1 MPRKP
6 TTPGTGARRC
16 AFCNAPESP
25 KNPLYPIEGQDVC
38 GSCIRDNEEQLA
50 AMLLSLRADDPTA
63 GSDADDFGL
72 TPLGMAVDALL
83 AVEGND
89 KRSSAHL
96 ATSVPRGA
104 AHPGAKPRVV
114 PSPKEIKAVLDQY
127 VIGQERAKR
136 VLSVAVHSHYKRIFG
151 GPGAEAAA
159 ADPEFKDVELEKS
172 NILLVGPTG
181 SGKTL
186 LARTLARLL
195 DVPFAI
201 ADATTLTEAGYVG
214 EDVENILLNLLQ
226 AADMN
231 VKKAEKG
238 IVFVDEI
245 DKIARKTGNVSITRD
260 VSGEGVQQA
269 LLKIVEGTLAR
280 VPPAGGRKH
289 PEQKYIEIQ
298 TKDILFI
305 CGGAFVGLDKIA
317 ERRSRDRH
325 FGFAAGAEAAAAA
338 DSGAPAPAPRA
349 LRFETEDF
357 IEFGLIPEFVG
368 RLPVITTLDELT
380 EDDLVRVLTEPKN
393 SLVKQYRKLF
403 RLEGIDLSF
412 EPDAIRELAKEAVA
426 RKTGAR
432 GLRAI
437 MEELMTDL
445 MFDVGASG
453 KDPAPAAL
461 RKLSLDAK
469 LVRARLDGKA
479 DLAASLA

>member
-1 MPRKP
+1 MATTGKNGRKL
-6 TTPGTGARRC
+6 RRC
-16 AFCNAPESP
+16 QACGVSENQEPNLVPLHDEWLCPKCVQEQRAF
-25 KNPLYPIEGQDVC
+25 LVTMV
-38 GSCIRDNEEQLA
+38 EELDQA
-50 AMLLSLRADDPTA
+50 AAAAGTPVAAAGPRA
-63 GSDADDFGL
+63 
-72 TPLGMAVDALL
+72 
-83 AVEGND
+83 
-89 KRSSAHL
+89 
-96 ATSVPRGA
+96 
-104 AHPGAKPRVV
+104 V
-114 PSPKEIKAVLDQY
+114 PSPKQIKAFLDQY
-127 VIGQERAKR
+127 VIGQDACKR
-136 VLSVAVHSHYKRIFG
+136 ILAVAVHNHYKRIEEA
-151 GPGAEAAA
+151 GAKKAKG
-159 ADPEFKDVELEKS
+159 DDVELEKS

-214 EDVENILLNLLQ
+214 EDVENILLNLIQ
-226 AADMN
+226 AADMDIRR
-231 VKKAEKG
+231 AEKG

-325 FGFAAGAEAAAAA
+325 FGFAEGAAAAAAA
-338 DSGAPAPAPRA
+338 DSGEPAAAPRA
-349 LRFETEDF
+349 PRFETEDF

-368 RLPVITTLDELT
+368 RLPVVTTLDELT

-403 RLEGIDLSF
+403 RLEGIDLAF
-412 EPDAIRELAKEAVA
+412 EPDAVRELAKEAVA

-437 MEELMTDL
+437 LEELMTDL
-445 MFDVGASG
+445 MFEVGASTKPDG
-453 KDPAPAAL
+453 PAAPASL
-461 RKLSLDAK
+461 RSLRLTGD
-469 LVRARLDGKA
+469 LVRARLDGRA
-479 DLAASLA
+479 DLAASLS